1 MSIKDEKNIYQVP
14 IILANLMYLQ
24 VAELL
29 RTNYQLLSHFFE
41 SQKMRLGYIL
51 LQHKAYLF
59 AAQPVNLCVSLLLL
73 LPAIS
78 KAKHKNV

>member
-1 MSIKDEKNIYQVP
+1 MSIEDEENIYQVP

-41 SQKMRLGYIL
+41 SRKMRLT
-51 LQHKAYLF
+51 H
-59 AAQPVNLCVSLLLL
+59 
-73 LPAIS
+73 
-78 KAKHKNV
+78 